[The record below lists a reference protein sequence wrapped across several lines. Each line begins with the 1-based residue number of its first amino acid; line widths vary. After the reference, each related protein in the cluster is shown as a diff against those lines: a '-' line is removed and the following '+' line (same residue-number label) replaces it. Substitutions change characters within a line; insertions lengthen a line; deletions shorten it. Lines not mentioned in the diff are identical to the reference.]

1 MQSKHLSEMSTHV
14 NDAFDTATGLRDRG
28 RLDSSIVV
36 NEQKYLAQ
44 DRIDAFEKSE
54 LAHHLVTSAVNHA
67 QSAAE
72 NAKKAVAIYKKLMKN
87 QSTAFASVHATSS
100 FNDTL
105 QCHFDVDAGF
115 TALYINLVFL
125 KIDLDLHLQFS
136 LDLDLSFLLKIADH
150 AFKEIWK
157 EIKSSF

>member
-28 RLDSSIVV
+28 RLDSSIAV
-36 NEQKYLAQ
+36 NEQKDLAQ

-72 NAKKAVAIYKKLMKN
+72 NAKKAVAIALH
-87 QSTAFASVHATSS
+87 S
-100 FNDTL
+100 L
-105 QCHFDVDAGF
+105 QCM
-115 TALYINLVFL
+115 
-125 KIDLDLHLQFS
+125 Q
-136 LDLDLSFLLKIADH
+136 LLRSMVERIP
-150 AFKEIWK
+150 FNVI
-157 EIKSSF
+157 ST